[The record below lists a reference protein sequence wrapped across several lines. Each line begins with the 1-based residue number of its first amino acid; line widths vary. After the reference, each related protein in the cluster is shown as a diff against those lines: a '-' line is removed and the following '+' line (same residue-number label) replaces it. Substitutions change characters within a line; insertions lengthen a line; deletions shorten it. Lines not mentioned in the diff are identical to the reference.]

1 MTEFHFGKLL
11 GQGMERACY
20 LNEEHPDRCFK
31 VSKKEHSKQTLREA
45 AYFKFLQKKNIVP
58 SFMPK
63 FFGLHETAD
72 SYILEQE
79 YIPST
84 PQTPAM
90 TLHDFVLQASNEEMR
105 DLDNLLDKLLDEML
119 RLNIIVSDMRTTN
132 LLVLTHERKPVK
144 IIIFDGYGAPEFI
157 PLPNWFRCLG
167 AQKIHRQWNK
177 FQRYYDTDKKLRA
190 ETRPNN

>member
-20 LNEEHPDRCFK
+20 LNKEHPDRCFK

-132 LLVLTHERKPVK
+132 ILVLTHERKPVK
-144 IIIFDGYGAPEFI
+144 III
-157 PLPNWFRCLG
+157 
-167 AQKIHRQWNK
+167 
-177 FQRYYDTDKKLRA
+177 
-190 ETRPNN
+190 